1 MRIRGACIRV
11 IAAANRPRSI
21 YYPICAKMKLNYK
34 LQGTPNSPVLVF
46 SNSLGSEMMMWD
58 ELVPYL
64 LPFFRVLQYDTR
76 GHGGSEI
83 TPEPYTIA
91 LLGQDVI
98 DLLDQLSIETAYFC
112 GLSMGGLI
120 GQWLGIHHPERIKK
134 LVISNTGAKIGND
147 ERWNGRIETITQYGM
162 QAIVDDTM
170 ERWFTESFRQNN
182 PQRVAETKAMFLRSH
197 VQGYANCC
205 AAIRDADFRDQLQNN
220 TVETLVITGDE
231 DPVTNVE
238 QAEFLAKNIPNATLK
253 ILPARHLAS
262 TELPKEYAA
271 VLIDFLVG
279 KSTYDQGMHVRRS
292 VLGDAHVDKASGNIN
307 SFNVDFQN
315 FITNYAWGEIWTRP
329 DLSKHSRSLIT
340 MAMLIAL
347 NRKAEFKMHVKASFN
362 NGVTVAEI
370 KEVILQSAL
379 YCGLPAAN
387 EAFHSA
393 EEVFKENDELR
404 MTNDE

>member
-134 LVISNTGAKIGND
+134 LVVSNTGAKIGND
-147 ERWNGRIETITQYGM
+147 ERWNSRIETITQHGM

-197 VQGYANCC
+197 VQGYVNCC
-205 AAIRDADFRDQLQNN
+205 AAIRDADFREQLQNN

-262 TELPKEYAA
+262 TEFPKEYAA
-271 VLIDFLVG
+271 ILIDFLVG

-292 VLGDAHVDKASGNIN
+292 VLGYAHVDKASGNIN
-307 SFNVDFQN
+307 SFNADFQN

-329 DLSKHSRSLIT
+329 DLSKHNRSLIT

-370 KEVILQSAL
+370 KEVIMQSAL

-393 EEVFKENDELR
+393 EEVFKEMGIAYE
-404 MTNDE
+404 

>member
-1 MRIRGACIRV
+1 
-11 IAAANRPRSI
+11 
-21 YYPICAKMKLNYK
+21 MKLNYK

-64 LPFFRVLQYDTR
+64 LPFFQILQYDTR
-76 GHGGSEI
+76 GHGGSSPQTLNGGLKIEH
-83 TPEPYTIA
+83 
-91 LLGQDVI
+91 LGQDVI
-98 DLLDQLSIETAYFC
+98 DLLDQLGIETAYFC

-120 GQWLGIHHPERIKK
+120 GQWLGIHHSERIKK

-147 ERWNGRIETITQYGM
+147 ERWNGRIETITQHGM
-162 QAIVDDTM
+162 QAIVEDTM
-170 ERWFTESFRQNN
+170 ERWFTEGFRQNN

-205 AAIRDADFRDQLQNN
+205 AAIRDADFREQLQNN

-253 ILPARHLAS
+253 LLPARHLAS

-271 VLIDFLVG
+271 ILIDFLVG

-292 VLGDAHVDKASGNIN
+292 VLGNAHVDKASSNIN
-307 SFNVDFQN
+307 SFNADFQT

-329 DLSKHSRSLIT
+329 DLSKHNRSLIT

-370 KEVILQSAL
+370 KEVIMQSAL

-393 EEVFKENDELR
+393 EEVFKEMNITL
-404 MTNDE
+404 

>member
-1 MRIRGACIRV
+1 
-11 IAAANRPRSI
+11 
-21 YYPICAKMKLNYK
+21 
-34 LQGTPNSPVLVF
+34 
-46 SNSLGSEMMMWD
+46 
-58 ELVPYL
+58 
-64 LPFFRVLQYDTR
+64 
-76 GHGGSEI
+76 
-83 TPEPYTIA
+83 
-91 LLGQDVI
+91 
-98 DLLDQLSIETAYFC
+98 
-112 GLSMGGLI
+112 
-120 GQWLGIHHPERIKK
+120 
-134 LVISNTGAKIGND
+134 
-147 ERWNGRIETITQYGM
+147 
-162 QAIVDDTM
+162 
-170 ERWFTESFRQNN
+170 
-182 PQRVAETKAMFLRSH
+182 
-197 VQGYANCC
+197 
-205 AAIRDADFRDQLQNN
+205 
-220 TVETLVITGDE
+220 LVITGDE

-307 SFNVDFQN
+307 SFNADFQT

-329 DLSKHSRSLIT
+329 DLSKHNRSLIT

-370 KEVILQSAL
+370 KEVIMQSAL

>member
-1 MRIRGACIRV
+1 
-11 IAAANRPRSI
+11 
-21 YYPICAKMKLNYK
+21 MKLNYK

-64 LPFFRVLQYDTR
+64 LPFFRILQYDTR

-83 TPEPYTIA
+83 TPEPYTID

-147 ERWNGRIETITQYGM
+147 ERWNGRIETITQHGM
-162 QAIVDDTM
+162 QAIVEDTM
-170 ERWFTESFRQNN
+170 ERWFTEGFRQNN

-205 AAIRDADFRDQLQNN
+205 AAIRDADFRGQLQNN

-238 QAEFLAKNIPNATLK
+238 QAEFLAKNIPNSTLK

-271 VLIDFLVG
+271 NLIDFLVG
-279 KSTYDQGMHVRRS
+279 KSTYDQGMYVRRS
-292 VLGDAHVDKASGNIN
+292 VLGNAHVDKASGNIN
-307 SFNVDFQN
+307 SFNTDFQN

-329 DLSKHSRSLIT
+329 YLSKHNRSLIT

-370 KEVILQSAL
+370 KEVIMQSAL

-393 EEVFKENDELR
+393 EEVFKEMNITL
-404 MTNDE
+404 